1 MSAYIV
7 EDETINKVLAF
18 LRNEGARNGSELL
31 YGSAGRALAEVGCDI
46 ENGNALDRLGQDMF
60 DLNVYAVEERYG
72 KGEAKEFRPLDFKPR
87 GLMPPTLM
95 QALKAL
101 QCWLYQCSES
111 DADARPLYRAM
122 HKLETTIARAII
134 ANLPEYHRAEWG

>member
-1 MSAYIV
+1 MSAFIV

-18 LRNEGARNGSELL
+18 LRNEGVRNGSGLL
-31 YGSAGRALAEVGCDI
+31 YGSAGRTLAEVGCDI
-46 ENGNALDRLGQDMF
+46 QDGEALARLGRDMF

-72 KGEAKEFRPLDFKPR
+72 KGEAKEFRSLDFKPR
-87 GLMPPTLM
+87 GLMSPTPM

-101 QCWLYQCSES
+101 QCWLYQCSEG

-122 HKLETTIARAII
+122 HKLETNMARAII